1 MVSTYPVAS
10 AFAAGADSQP
20 KMSFRLFAIYFAA
33 LSPSLGTAVS
43 AIGRLVLYVTAL
55 VFILS
60 RLKSAVHMPFWKQEA
75 WMWFVLL
82 SVGFMAFSMAW
93 SSASIVTA
101 GQSWARHARLL
112 TIPIVVILIQ
122 SRGEFLWVL
131 RVLVAGQLFV
141 LLSSCLLWLGVSL
154 PWATASSA
162 STHYAVFGSY
172 LEQSMTETVLA
183 AVLWFM
189 RDSIFGKK
197 YKPLAIAFA
206 LLAVVHIY
214 GSLISRT
221 GFLMCA
227 AFLTY
232 AAFVEIPKKFR
243 LWTVLLPF
251 VLSTLAYV
259 GSDKVATR
267 IKEVS
272 NELRTFK
279 DSSNKNTSSGQRLT
293 FWSASVTAVHEEPL
307 IGFGSGSWNH
317 EYRRIKAAA
326 MLPGTETVD
335 NPHNLFLLWAAE
347 GGLIGLALLCASLAA
362 MAYASRRLSPNSA
375 RVLLSILLVLVVA
388 SSFTCTIYGIGLGDF
403 FCVAIGLMLSAAKFT
418 SASDLQNNAVVTSR

>member
-1 MVSTYPVAS
+1 ML
-10 AFAAGADSQP
+10 
-20 KMSFRLFAIYFAA
+20 FRS

-43 AIGRLVLYVTAL
+43 AVGRLMLYLTAL

-60 RLKSAVHMPFWKQEA
+60 QLKSSARLPNRNQET
-75 WMWFVLL
+75 WMWLVLL
-82 SVGFMAFSMAW
+82 SVVFMALSVAW

-101 GQSWARHARLL
+101 SHSWSRHARLL

-122 SRGEFLWVL
+122 SRAEFLWVL
-131 RVLVAGQLFV
+131 RVLVIGQLFV
-141 LLSSCLLWLGVSL
+141 LLSSCLLVLGVKL

-197 YKPLAIAFA
+197 YKPLAVAFA

-227 AFLTY
+227 ALLTY
-232 AAFVEIPKKFR
+232 VAFVEIPKKFR

-251 VLSTLAYV
+251 VLFTLAYV

-267 IKEVS
+267 VKEVS

-293 FWSASVTAVHEEPL
+293 FWSASVTAVYQEPL
-307 IGFGSGSWNH
+307 IGFGSGSWNN
-317 EYRRIKAAA
+317 EYRRIKASD
-326 MLPGTETVD
+326 MLPGSETVD
-335 NPHNLFLLWAAE
+335 NPHNLFLLWASE

-362 MAYASRRLSPNSA
+362 IAHASRRLSPDSA
-375 RVLLSILLVLVVA
+375 RVLLAILLVLVVA

-403 FCVAIGLMLSAAKFT
+403 FCMAIGLMLSATKFIEV
-418 SASDLQNNAVVTSR
+418 SVLHSNALGESTG